1 MNKKIDGSSSREIDF
16 YWRPGCPFCMS
27 LESKLKKEDI
37 LEGIKAENI
46 GPRQKN
52 PFDIDIV
59 ANYVKIKNELANGNE
74 TVPTINVNG
83 TFLVNPSMKEV
94 VKLLS

>member
-37 LEGIKAENI
+37 KLNKFNI
-46 GPRQKN
+46 WEDESASAKVRS
-52 PFDIDIV
+52 V
-59 ANYVKIKNELANGNE
+59 ANGNE

-94 VKLLS
+94 VKLLLHQMNGMPL

>member
-37 LEGIKAENI
+37 KLNKFNI
-46 GPRQKN
+46 WEDEIASAKVRS
-52 PFDIDIV
+52 V
-59 ANYVKIKNELANGNE
+59 ANGNE

>member
-37 LEGIKAENI
+37 KLNKFNI
-46 GPRQKN
+46 WEDESASAKVRS
-52 PFDIDIV
+52 V
-59 ANYVKIKNELANGNE
+59 ANGNE

>member
-1 MNKKIDGSSSREIDF
+1 
-16 YWRPGCPFCMS
+16 MS

-37 LEGIKAENI
+37 KLNKFNI
-46 GPRQKN
+46 WEDESASAKVRS
-52 PFDIDIV
+52 V
-59 ANYVKIKNELANGNE
+59 ANGNE